1 MPNLNRVLTQ
11 LRLERDRAEREVQ
24 RLEEAIGVLERLDG
38 DATRASR
45 RGAGTRRGRLSVAT
59 RARMAAAQ
67 RARWARRKS
76 AQSSKPRVMSA
87 AARRKIAAAQ
97 RARWARQKAEEKKAA

>member
-1 MPNLNRVLTQ
+1 MPNLNRVLAQ

-38 DATRASR
+38 NPSR
-45 RGAGTRRGRLSVAT
+45 RGAGTKRGRFSAAT

-76 AQSSKPRVMSA
+76 AQNSKPRFMSA
-87 AARRKIAAAQ
+87 ATRRKIAAAQ
-97 RARWARQKAEEKKAA
+97 RARWARQKAEDKKAA